1 MNIYSAL
8 RSRHPHQ
15 RVHLIN
21 RVRKYINDDGFAGIL
36 ESIEVENLDSIRE
49 GCRALD
55 VYMKVPYIR
64 PRVQAWLKGY

>member
-8 RSRHPHQ
+8 RSSKRA
-15 RVHLIN
+15 HLIN
-21 RVRKYINDDGFAGIL
+21 QVRKYINDDGFVSIL
-36 ESIEVENLDSIRE
+36 ESIDVENPASIRE

-64 PRVQAWLKGY
+64 PRVNAWLKGY